1 MESSQYRSLS
11 RNDFVPVH
19 ENVDLLYL
27 SKVENT
33 CYAIFNAVSY
43 ELLGNYMQD
52 CLIFI

>member
-11 RNDFVPVH
+11 RNDLAPVH
-19 ENVDLLYL
+19 ETVDLLYL
-27 SKVENT
+27 WKVENV

-43 ELLGNYMQD
+43 KLGNYMQD